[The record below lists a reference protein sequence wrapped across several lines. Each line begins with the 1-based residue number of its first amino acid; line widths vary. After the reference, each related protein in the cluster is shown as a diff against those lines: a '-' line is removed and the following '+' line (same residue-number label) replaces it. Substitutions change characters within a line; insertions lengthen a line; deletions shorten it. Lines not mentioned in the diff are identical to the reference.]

1 MRTRL
6 DRWGLGRERSLRPK
20 AAISSRWR
28 APGSIGGASEG
39 MGAGDFVWAT
49 FPRPHAATPSPISNP
64 FGTYMHWWPGLVA
77 QIVAAALTA
86 G

>member
-1 MRTRL
+1 
-6 DRWGLGRERSLRPK
+6 
-20 AAISSRWR
+20 
-28 APGSIGGASEG
+28 

-49 FPRPHAATPSPISNP
+49 FPRPHAATPSSISNP

-77 QIVAAALTA
+77 QIVVAALAT